1 MSLHTL
7 FLQEIHCDNSTKH
20 VVAKV
25 FGMRVKNFPVLMYN
39 GGFVHMASNMNVHKQ
54 KYSQG
59 FLLHME
65 PIFSSTLA
73 DFGYARC
80 TA

>member
-1 MSLHTL
+1 
-7 FLQEIHCDNSTKH
+7 
-20 VVAKV
+20 
-25 FGMRVKNFPVLMYN
+25 MYN
-39 GGFVHMASNMNVHKQ
+39 GGFVHTASNMNVHKP
-54 KYSQG
+54 KYFQG